1 MQACLIGG
9 IPVGDHGDGLIFTGC
24 GDGFQHRGDGIFSAA
39 AIREMIGGDFMGL
52 RRDKEPDVVPD
63 FFDFDIGFISGEE
76 GIDGAFV
83 IEVKLM
89 AVVGGGLDVIE
100 DGLIREMDAPDIT
113 KHVGGFSGGD
123 GIGDV
128 EG

>member
-1 MQACLIGG
+1 M
-9 IPVGDHGDGLIFTGC
+9 
-24 GDGFQHRGDGIFSAA
+24 
-39 AIREMIGGDFMGL
+39 
-52 RRDKEPDVVPD
+52 PD
-63 FFDFDIGFISGEE
+63 FFDLDIGFISGEE

-83 IEVKLM
+83 FEVKLM

-113 KHVGGFSGGD
+113 KHMGGFPGGD